1 MFNVKKYFRLSIS
14 ILFIATLLFSSSTL
28 FSNPVYQIQQLK
40 DKAKRG
46 DKRAQYK
53 LGFAYMSGNS
63 IDYNRGKALQWLK
76 KAAAQNYYNAWYRLG
91 EMYYDRVF
99 GIHDYSRSYKWF
111 YKPAIRNHGVSQYK
125 LALLYLNG
133 NGVTQ
138 NYSKALIWAA
148 RAKNNGVAHAAALVN
163 QIQSKMTTVA
173 SSSAVAI
180 RQAPPTTVPKLI
192 PSKPPTIATPPAIK
206 ALDISSILS
215 IGKWTINGSPSNY
228 LPSKKTQCVTIRNKI
243 RCTSEVKEIK
253 KSGYTASFR
262 IISLITNFSPDSK
275 FTIRYRNKYTSVVYD
290 KADAGSKTNIQDDDT
305 NDEYVSQAKGPRLGM
320 GSKVFSLQCQA
331 VKSKKINC
339 FKPDDSKLVFT
350 KR

>member
-1 MFNVKKYFRLSIS
+1 MFNFKKYFRLSIS
-14 ILFIATLLFSSSTL
+14 ILFIAVLLLSSFTL
-28 FSNPVYQIQQLK
+28 FSNAVYQIQQLK

-63 IDYNRGKALQWLK
+63 VDYNRGKALQWLK
-76 KAAAQNYYNAWYRLG
+76 KSAAQNYYNAWYRLG

-99 GIHDYSRSYKWF
+99 GIHDYTRSYKWF

-125 LALLYLNG
+125 LALLYFNG
-133 NGVTQ
+133 NGVTR

-173 SSSAVAI
+173 SSTIPTI
-180 RQAPPTTVPKLI
+180 RQAAPTALPKFIPNKPVTVA
-192 PSKPPTIATPPAIK
+192 PTVK

-215 IGKWTINGSPSNY
+215 IGKWSINGSPSNY
-228 LPSKKTQCVTIRNKI
+228 LPSKNTQCVTIRNKI
-243 RCTSEVKEIK
+243 RCTSGIKEIK

-290 KADAGSKTNIQDDDT
+290 KPETGPKTSTQDDDT
-305 NDEYVSQAKGPRLGM
+305 NDEFVSQTKGPRLGM
-320 GSKVFSLQCQA
+320 GNKVFSLQCKA
-331 VKSKKINC
+331 VKSKKIHC
-339 FKPDDSKLVFT
+339 FKPDFSKLIFT